1 MRKFQGDRLYAAT
14 DLVNFLGCRHATH
27 LDVLQLLNAV
37 PLPSNDGESDLLRQK
52 GLEHERAYLETLR
65 SHGRAITEI
74 PDTENLVQRVAQT
87 LSAMRSG
94 AKVIYQGALMA
105 APWHGFSDFLL
116 RVEQPSEFGG
126 WAYDIADTKLS
137 SSAKPAHVLQLCV
150 YADLLS
156 RSQGLAP
163 KMLHIVL
170 GSGGEVSVR
179 TSSVEHYYAIAR
191 QRFEEFVRE
200 TGRATAAEPCLHCTY
215 CRWANVCE
223 AQWESIEHLSL
234 IAGITRS
241 QIGKCREAGW
251 DSLRSLAG
259 VSAGVTGHGIN
270 ADTFTKLVAQAK
282 LHLLGRDTGKPQVE
296 TLPLVVDKGFN
307 RLPQPEVG
315 DLFFDME
322 GDPFIA
328 DGLEYLFGFIDILS
342 GQEHFTPFWA
352 HDRTE
357 EKAAFEA
364 AIDFMVE
371 RLAAYPTAHIYH
383 YAHYEE
389 TALKRLAM
397 YHGTRET
404 EVDDL
409 LRQGRLVDLYQ
420 VVRESIRTSEPGQS
434 IKDLEVFYLETERG
448 GAVKN
453 AGDSIVAYENWRGS
467 QDPSLLA
474 QIAAYNE
481 IDCRSTRLCRDWLLT
496 LRPAGATWRSV
507 GESEPPSAEKLQARK
522 DSELRT
528 QRMAAALIA
537 DAPEADRPWR
547 GLLANLLEFH
557 RREAKPEWWA
567 MFSRLEM
574 TDEELLDDAACLA
587 QLTADRTRPVRAEKR
602 SKIYAFTFPAQDF
615 KLRLGDEPLRA
626 GSGEPAGEITFIDEN
641 ERRVELKLGPSRSAI
656 AEGTGLIPKGPI
668 GDEPLREAVYRYS
681 TAVVDGAGNR
691 YSAITDILARR
702 VPQIDALP
710 VGTAVIAAATD
721 VVAGTLSALRR
732 LQGSYLLIQGPPGAG
747 KTYVSSQAIVA
758 LLKSGARIGVAS
770 NSHKAINHLLAEVH
784 QAAVKAGVTYR
795 GVKKS
800 SREEQFM
807 TGCPAI
813 TNTLDN
819 KVGTSREFNLVAGTA
834 WLFARPEMDQSLDYL
849 IVDEAGQVSLG
860 NLVAMGVAAK
870 NIVLV
875 GDQMQLSQPIQGS
888 HPEGSGMSGL
898 DHLMG
903 DWATVP
909 PERGV
914 FLGVTRRM
922 HPEVCK
928 FISDAV
934 YDGRLTSYADTV
946 QQRLVLPP
954 DVGFPVAATGIRFVS
969 VLHQH
974 CTQRSRE
981 EAEAVAKTYSELL
994 RCRWVNQEGI
1004 EQVTTAADILVV
1016 SPYNMQ
1022 VDLLRNTLPSGA
1034 RVGTV
1039 DKFQGQQGAVVLI
1052 SMATSS
1058 GEDLPRQIEFLY
1070 SRNRLNVA
1078 ISRARCLAVI
1088 FANPKLLEIPC
1099 STIAQ
1104 MQLVNTLC
1112 WAKVYAEAAAVPR

>member
-1 MRKFQGDRLYAAT
+1 MRKYQGSRLYAAT

-27 LDVLQLLNAV
+27 LDVSQLLNPV
-37 PLPSNDGESDLLRQK
+37 PLPSDDGESDLLRRK
-52 GLEHERAYLETLR
+52 GLEHEQAYLKSLR
-65 SHGRAITEI
+65 DQGRAITEI
-74 PDTENLVQRVAQT
+74 PIAENLEHRVERT
-87 LSAMRSG
+87 LNAMRSG
-94 AKVIYQGALMA
+94 AEVIYQGALMA
-105 APWHGFSDFLL
+105 TPWHGFSDFLL
-116 RVEQPSEFGG
+116 RVEEPSNFGV

-163 KMLHIVL
+163 RMLHVVL
-170 GSGGEVSVR
+170 GSGSEVSVR
-179 TSSVEHYYAIAR
+179 ASSVEYYYAIAR
-191 QRFEEFVRE
+191 RSFEEFVH
-200 TGRATAAEPCLHCTY
+200 GVDRATAAEPCLHCTY
-215 CRWANVCE
+215 CRWASVCE
-223 AQWESIEHLSL
+223 DHWASIEHLSF

-241 QIGKCREAGW
+241 QIAKCREAGW
-251 DSLRSLAG
+251 DSLRALAG
-259 VSAGVTGHGIN
+259 VPAGAKGHGIN
-270 ADTFTKLVAQAK
+270 VDTFSRLIAQAK
-282 LHLLGRDTGKPQVE
+282 LHLLGRDTGRPQVE
-296 TLPLVVDKGFN
+296 TLQLVSDKGFN
-307 RLPQPEVG
+307 RLPQPDAG

-328 DGLEYLFGFIDILS
+328 DGLEYLFGFVDIIN
-342 GQEHFTPFWA
+342 GRERFTPFWA
-352 HDRTE
+352 HDRTQ

-364 AIDFMVE
+364 AIDFMGD
-371 RLAAYPTAHIYH
+371 RLAAYSSAHIYH

-404 EVDDL
+404 AVDDL

-434 IKDLEVFYLETERG
+434 IKDLEVFYLADKRG
-448 GAVKN
+448 GEVKS
-453 AGDSIVAYENWRGS
+453 AGDSIVAYEKWRS
-467 QDPSLLA
+467 TQDLGLLG

-481 IDCRSTRLCRDWLLT
+481 LDCRSTRLCRDWLLT
-496 LRPAGATWRSV
+496 LRPAGAAWRPV
-507 GESEPPSAEKLQARK
+507 GESEPPSPQKIQARK
-522 DSELRT
+522 DSEVRT
-528 QRMAAALIA
+528 QRMATALIEGA
-537 DAPEADRPWR
+537 QEADRPWKK
-547 GLLANLLEFH
+547 LLANLLEFH

-567 MFSRLEM
+567 MFSRMEM
-574 TDEELLDDAACLA
+574 TDEELLEDAACLA
-587 QLTADRTRPVRAEKR
+587 QLTADRTRPVRTEKR

-626 GSGEPAGEITFIDEN
+626 GSGEAAGEITFIDED
-641 ERRVELKLGPSRSAI
+641 EKRVELKLGPSRSAI
-656 AEGTGLIPKGPI
+656 TEGTGLIPKGPI

-681 TAVVDGAGNR
+681 TAVIDGVGDR
-691 YSAITDILARR
+691 YTAVTDILARR
-702 VPQIDALP
+702 APRIESLP
-710 VGTAVIAAATD
+710 AGAAIIAPGTD
-721 VVAGTLSALRR
+721 VVASTLSALRR

-758 LLKSGARIGVAS
+758 LLRSGARIGVAS
-770 NSHKAINHLLAEVH
+770 NSHKAINHLLGEVH
-784 QAAVKAGVTYR
+784 QAAVEAGVTYR

-800 SREEQFM
+800 SREEQFT

-819 KVGTSREFNLVAGTA
+819 KVGTSREFNMVAGTA

-888 HPEGSGMSGL
+888 HPEGSGTSGL

-903 DWATVP
+903 AWATVP
-909 PERGV
+909 ADRGV

-922 HPEVCK
+922 HPNVCK

-934 YDGRLTSYADTV
+934 YDGRLTSHVDTL
-946 QQRLVLPP
+946 QQRLLLPP
-954 DVGFPVAATGIRFVS
+954 GVGFPLAATGIRFMPIS
-969 VLHQH
+969 HQN
-974 CTQRSRE
+974 CAQRCHE
-981 EAEAVAKTYSELL
+981 EADAIAKTYLELL
-994 RCRWVNQEGI
+994 RCRWVNQEGL
-1004 EQVTTAADILVV
+1004 EQAIAVADILVV

-1022 VDLLRNTLPSGA
+1022 VDLLRSTLPSGA

-1039 DKFQGQQGAVVLI
+1039 DKFQGQQGAVVLF

-1099 STIAQ
+1099 STIEQ

-1112 WAKVYAEAAAVPR
+1112 WAKVYADATAVST